1 MSKRSERLINIL
13 AIISIAV
20 AFATICNSAYAGL
33 AVLIGAAF
41 ESRVQHVKL
50 QAHRREM
57 RLYRRLRAL
66 S

>member
-1 MSKRSERLINIL
+1 MKIERLINAL
-13 AIISIAV
+13 AILSIAV
-20 AFATICNSAYAGL
+20 AFATICNSPYAGA

-57 RLYRRLRAL
+57 RLRRQLQGARQ
-66 S
+66 